1 MVGSMRTDIAWVAAL
16 GLLVLAIACDSSEGP
31 AESPAISVAL
41 VQVSSST
48 LRERV
53 RGIGTLRAS
62 DRVEIRAEVPGIV
75 REVHFEEGH
84 FIEAGDLLYT
94 LDDRK
99 LRRELAVREAS
110 YTEATAS
117 LTEAR
122 AHSRRVE
129 RLHATQAISETEY
142 DRATKSLH
150 LAEAVVEGAAAAAQL
165 LREQLRDTRI
175 TAPFSGPISESA
187 VDAGDYVQVA
197 EQLATMYA
205 LDNVEIA
212 FRLPE
217 RYASRVAEGQ
227 SVEIDVASYPG
238 RLFMGTLVF
247 VAPAVDERTRD
258 FLVKASVESPDHSLK
273 PGSFATAEVIVQ
285 ERSERPVVPEEAL
298 VPSRAGYH
306 LFIVEDG
313 IAWMRPVQLGLREP
327 GRVEIIEGV
336 VVGEWV
342 VRAGHTM
349 LSDGSR
355 VRDIEAAP
363 PLDDRAE
370 L

>member
-1 MVGSMRTDIAWVAAL
+1 M
-16 GLLVLAIACDSSEGP
+16 
-31 AESPAISVAL
+31 
-41 VQVSSST
+41 
-48 LRERV
+48 
-53 RGIGTLRAS
+53 
-62 DRVEIRAEVPGIV
+62 
-75 REVHFEEGH
+75 
-84 FIEAGDLLYT
+84 
-94 LDDRK
+94 
-99 LRRELAVREAS
+99 AVREAS

-150 LAEAVVEGAAAAAQL
+150 LAEAAVEGAAAAAQL

-217 RYASRVAEGQ
+217 RYAGRVAEGQ
-227 SVEIDVASYPG
+227 AVEIDVASHPG